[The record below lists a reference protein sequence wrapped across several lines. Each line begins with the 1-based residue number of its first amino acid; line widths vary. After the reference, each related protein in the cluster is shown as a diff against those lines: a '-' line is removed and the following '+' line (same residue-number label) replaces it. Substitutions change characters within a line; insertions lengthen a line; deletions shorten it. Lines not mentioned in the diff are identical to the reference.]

1 MSRRELIRRVALATG
16 AALCL
21 FLSAVLVLAATDI
34 VRWERALRAGDVSY
48 RASAG
53 DDTLWEEDALLPV
66 DVARRLLAVDDD
78 IAFRKALRSL
88 RLARLDEPVVSVS
101 DPEVA
106 ISRNDAQARL
116 EAVVAGDGDRAR
128 RSRAAGLLGVLGL
141 ARFITET
148 QERDVLLSS
157 TVASLRLAI
166 ALDPS
171 NDEAKHNLELAF
183 QRGRGYQLTEGS
195 GGANPT
201 PGGSGAR
208 GAGTG
213 EPGTGY

>member
-1 MSRRELIRRVALATG
+1 MSRRELTRRIVMAAG
-16 AALCL
+16 AGVCL
-21 FLSAVLVLAATDI
+21 VLSIVLVLAAAD
-34 VRWERALRAGDVSY
+34 VVGWERALRTGDVRY
-48 RASAG
+48 RASDG
-53 DDTLWEEDALLPV
+53 DDTLWEKNALLPV

-78 IAFRKALRSL
+78 IALRKALRST
-88 RLARLDEPVVSVS
+88 RLAHLDDPVVSVS

-106 ISRNDAQARL
+106 ISRNAAQVRL
-116 EAVVAGDGDRAR
+116 EAIAAGGDEPAR

-141 ARFITET
+141 ARFMTET
-148 QERDVLLSS
+148 QEREVLLSS
-157 TVASLRLAI
+157 TLASLRLAI

-201 PGGSGAR
+201 PGGTGAK
-208 GAGTG
+208 GAGAG
-213 EPGTGY
+213 EPGSGY